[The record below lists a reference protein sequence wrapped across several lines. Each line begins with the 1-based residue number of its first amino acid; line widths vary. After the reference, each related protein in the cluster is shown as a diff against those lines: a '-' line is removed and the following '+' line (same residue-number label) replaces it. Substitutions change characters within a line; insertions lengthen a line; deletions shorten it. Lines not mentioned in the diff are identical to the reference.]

1 MRQSVY
7 TLLLLACLSGCA
19 TMASIQQTVSITSD
33 PPGAEVN
40 IAGISGITPMSA
52 TVPSGYGT
60 PSSFQISKAGY
71 QPQTVGVQKGFRTSA
86 LVQDIFPGILL
97 GPVPLLVDAVTGDWY
112 YVANTS
118 YHIRLHPAP
127 GSAMERK

>member
-1 MRQSVY
+1 MRQLALV
-7 TLLLLACLSGCA
+7 LLLTACVGGCA
-19 TMASIQQTVSITSD
+19 TMASIQQQVSITSD

-40 IAGISGITPMSA
+40 IAGISGTTPMTA
-52 TVPSGYGT
+52 LVPGGYST
-60 PSSFQISKAGY
+60 PGSFQISKTGY

-86 LVQDIFPGILL
+86 LIQDIFPGILL

-118 YHIRLHPAP
+118 YHIRLHPA
-127 GSAMERK
+127 GGNGTERK